1 MVDIKRSDDK
11 FTLKVKVRRF
21 TNVYTSFAFDHVV
34 TSWLWWRAWKTTM
47 RKLT

>member
-1 MVDIKRSDDK
+1 MIDISLNDGK

-21 TNVYTSFAFDHVV
+21 SNTYPVFAFDHVV
-34 TSWLWWRAWKTTM
+34 TTWLWWRAWKTTM